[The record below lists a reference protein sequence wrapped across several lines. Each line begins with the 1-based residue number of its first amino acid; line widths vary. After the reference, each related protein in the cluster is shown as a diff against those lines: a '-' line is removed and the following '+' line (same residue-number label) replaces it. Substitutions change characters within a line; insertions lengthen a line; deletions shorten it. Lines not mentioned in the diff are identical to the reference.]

1 MTTAVL
7 PAGTATGNADA
18 VRQAPL
24 SQFFYNIGDVMNGV
38 DAQPRAEP
46 GMSGGTTVGPSSTFG
61 LDIGVGSTGEIFVR
75 GRAGSQGA
83 PADPTVATASSP
95 PALTPFGL
103 PTWLVIGGL
112 IAAAWFL
119 GKH

>member
-24 SQFFYNIGDVMNGV
+24 SQFFYLVGDVMNGV
-38 DAQPRAEP
+38 DSQPRNEP

-61 LDIGVGSTGEIFVR
+61 VDIGVGSTGEIFVR
-75 GRAGSQGA
+75 GRAGSEGA
-83 PADPTVATASSP
+83 PADPAPPQASGVAGQ
-95 PALTPFGL
+95 LTPFGL

-112 IAAAWFL
+112 IAAAWYL
-119 GKH
+119 SK